1 MSNDEQTNGD
11 RSGVEE
17 GSGRSGRPQVAMT
30 PAAKIPPPQSNMR
43 RAMGV
48 VRTVLPVVQRLLP
61 LIDGNIASV
70 VASILGPAPMRA
82 QAPVDLGPLES
93 AVSRLRAENTVLRD
107 KIDDQHVELRRIG
120 DELQSVREA
129 SEGQTEELKE
139 MRDSLDSLQMR
150 VTVVEW
156 VGLGLLALS
165 IAANVFLFLRVENIL
180 H

>member
-1 MSNDEQTNGD
+1 M
-11 RSGVEE
+11 
-17 GSGRSGRPQVAMT
+17 
-30 PAAKIPPPQSNMR
+30 
-43 RAMGV
+43 
-48 VRTVLPVVQRLLP
+48 
-61 LIDGNIASV
+61 
-70 VASILGPAPMRA
+70 
-82 QAPVDLGPLES
+82 
-93 AVSRLRAENTVLRD
+93 
-107 KIDDQHVELRRIG
+107 ELRRIG

>member
-1 MSNDEQTNGD
+1 
-11 RSGVEE
+11 
-17 GSGRSGRPQVAMT
+17 MT
-30 PAAKIPPPQSNMR
+30 TTAKAPPSQSNVQ

-61 LIDGNIASV
+61 LLDGNIASV
-70 VASILGPAPMRA
+70 VANMLGSTAMRA
-82 QAPVDLGPLES
+82 SAELGPLES

-120 DELQSVREA
+120 DELQSVKDA
-129 SEGQTEELKE
+129 AEGQTQELKE